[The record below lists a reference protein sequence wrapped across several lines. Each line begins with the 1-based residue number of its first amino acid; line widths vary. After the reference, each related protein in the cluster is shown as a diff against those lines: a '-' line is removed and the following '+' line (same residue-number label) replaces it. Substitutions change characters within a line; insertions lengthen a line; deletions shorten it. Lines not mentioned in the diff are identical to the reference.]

1 MRNYCKLRTKSLAT
15 KVLQLMFRK
24 QLFFSS
30 ILFWLDIR
38 SPKWTS
44 FFLEMSTFWGFC
56 LHFSPRSYKTFFP
69 KRMLIPSSN
78 ASFGSPSFFRLLSE
92 KSRERAVEMQSSSKV
107 GELKTNF
114 LFWDKEPLHLVEKEK
129 GLVPSTFYFGSSML
143 GPV

>member
-1 MRNYCKLRTKSLAT
+1 MNVSFLG
-15 KVLQLMFRK
+15 
-24 QLFFSS
+24 
-30 ILFWLDIR
+30 IR
-38 SPKWTS
+38 AFK
-44 FFLEMSTFWGFC
+44 GFC
-56 LHFSPRSYKTFFP
+56 LHFSPRSSKTFFP

-78 ASFGSPSFFRLLSE
+78 ASFGSPSFFQLLSE

-129 GLVPSTFYFGSSML
+129 GLVPYFFFILGLRLRL